1 MFGKLF
7 VFGLFIITTTGLLCY
22 KSDTPSGNVLLVN
35 CDKVAPGATL
45 CVKQQLSIGE
55 PAVKASCWK
64 EAGDTPGCTTYD
76 YGFGITQ
83 TRCFCN
89 TDGCN
94 GGMKTTTSTFILPL
108 LLVLS
113 FYFN

>member
-1 MFGKLF
+1 MFGL
-7 VFGLFIITTTGLLCY
+7 LIISTTGLNCY

-35 CDKVAPGATL
+35 CDKVAPGTTL
-45 CVKQQLSIGE
+45 CAKLEVQVESTGE
-55 PAVKASCWK
+55 APLKACWD

-94 GGMKTTTSTFILPL
+94 GGMKTTTSTCILPL